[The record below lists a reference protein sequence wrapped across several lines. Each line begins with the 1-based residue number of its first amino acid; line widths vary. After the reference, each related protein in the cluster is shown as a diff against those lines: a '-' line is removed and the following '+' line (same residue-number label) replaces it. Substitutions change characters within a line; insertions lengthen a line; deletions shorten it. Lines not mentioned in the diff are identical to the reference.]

1 MPKRN
6 NPDTLSRAQQQIDQI
21 ASAKSREGVGLYT
34 TAARSWLL
42 ALYTEELI
50 DLGKYESLSKL
61 VDQQRDQREAELK
74 ADGKD

>member
-1 MPKRN
+1 MPKQN

-42 ALYTEELI
+42 ALYYRYAVAS
-50 DLGKYESLSKL
+50 GWLSAPQLEGL
-61 VDQQRDQREAELK
+61 VSSRRKQFKTPSNLY
-74 ADGKD
+74 